1 VSSLRNECERAKR
14 ALNNQ
19 TQEPFSR
26 AKFEELN
33 HELLKKIM
41 EVVKSVMSDA
51 KTKKSEIEE
60 IVLVGGST
68 RIPRVRHMLKEM
80 FDGMEPSKGVNPDEV
95 VAYVAAV
102 FGAQDTYNLECIYV
116 CAGISLF
123 DVTPLSLGIERHGG
137 LMGVVISRNTT
148 IPTKMSTGHHTVA
161 DQQTGFFLIKVTS

>member
-1 VSSLRNECERAKR
+1 
-14 ALNNQ
+14 
-19 TQEPFSR
+19 
-26 AKFEELN
+26 
-33 HELLKKIM
+33 M

-102 FGAQDTYNLECIYV
+102 FGAQISGQYSNSGY
-116 CAGISLF
+116 GISLF

>member
-19 TQEPFSR
+19 TQVRIEIDSFIQGLDFLEPFSR

-102 FGAQDTYNLECIYV
+102 FGAQ
-116 CAGISLF
+116 ISGQY
-123 DVTPLSLGIERHGG
+123 SNSGYG
-137 LMGVVISRNTT
+137 T
-148 IPTKMSTGHHTVA
+148 IVY
-161 DQQTGFFLIKVTS
+161 I

>member
-19 TQEPFSR
+19 TQVRIEIDSFIQGLDFLEPFSR

-102 FGAQDTYNLECIYV
+102 FGAQ
-116 CAGISLF
+116 IS
-123 DVTPLSLGIERHGG
+123 VTPLSLGIERHGG